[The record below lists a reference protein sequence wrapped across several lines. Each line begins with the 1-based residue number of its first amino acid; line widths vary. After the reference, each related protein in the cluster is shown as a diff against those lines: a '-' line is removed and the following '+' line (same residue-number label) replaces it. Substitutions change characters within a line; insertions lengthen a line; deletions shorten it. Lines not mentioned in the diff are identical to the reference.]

1 MESVRLQDELPL
13 LQARI
18 PDADRAFRQKAA
30 QLKWEDP
37 ETVELAAAVWS
48 RLKKGA
54 SVNDLQREIPRC
66 TYSIYKTLMTM
77 LDAGQ
82 AG

>member
-1 MESVRLQDELPL
+1 
-13 LQARI
+13 
-18 PDADRAFRQKAA
+18 
-30 QLKWEDP
+30 
-37 ETVELAAAVWS
+37 VWS

-66 TYSIYKTLMTM
+66 TYSIYKALTTM
-77 LDAGQ
+77 IDAGQ